1 MASPKVW
8 LITGSSTGFGLYMAR
23 VALSHGDKVIA
34 TLRKPSVLD
43 SLALEYPD
51 SQLLILPL
59 DVSKPDQIEA
69 AFAKGKEAFGRID
82 VVYNNAGVLV
92 LGEVEGTPDQA
103 ARDMFEVNFW
113 GASNVNRTA
122 MKYFRL
128 NQPIGGRLLLV
139 SSVVA
144 LVAGP
149 GMGYY
154 SASKYAIEGVTEALK
169 GEIDPNWN
177 IKITIIEPGPFAT
190 NGPGSALMLPGHPA
204 YTSESLPTVALRANP
219 DLLGFDGDAEKAS
232 EAFWKISNLED
243 PPERFLIHRNTAQTA
258 RRKVEKLTQ
267 AIDNALVEG
276 IYI

>member
-23 VALSHGDKVIA
+23 VVLSHGNKVIA
-34 TLRKPSVLD
+34 TLRKPSALD
-43 SLALEYPD
+43 SLASEYPS

-69 AFAKGKEAFGRID
+69 AFAKGKEVFDRID
-82 VVYNNAGVLV
+82 VVYNNAGVLAI
-92 LGEVEGTPDQA
+92 GEVEGTPEQA

-122 MKYFRL
+122 MKYFPL
-128 NQPIGGRLLLV
+128 NQPIGGLLLLV
-139 SSVVA
+139 SSEAA
-144 LVAGP
+144 LLAVP
-149 GMGYY
+149 GLGYY

-169 GEIDPNWN
+169 AEIDPNWN

-190 NGPGSALMLPGHPA
+190 NVQGNAVMLPVHPA
-204 YTSESLPTVALRANP
+204 YISESLATVALRANP
-219 DLLGFDGDAEKAS
+219 GLIVFDGDAEKAS

-243 PPERFLIHRNTAQTA
+243 PPERFLIHRKTAQSA
-258 RRKVEKLTQ
+258 RQKVQKLTQ
-267 AIDNALVEG
+267 ALDEALVEG